1 MSIRA
6 SDSSSIPYSISVSLQ
21 HKQRFLSLLRFS
33 TSLAFLL
40 LLAASPLS
48 AYQVDVALVA
58 RATDD
63 HYNHLKTSKA
73 DFTQKYD
80 GPGMSRTE
88 SGTLWLK
95 KPGRMRWEYRQPAQ
109 KIFVTDSHTAWFYV
123 TGERQAKKAALKNV
137 DDIRSPLRYLLGK
150 TRLEK
155 ELSGLSLAPDVT
167 PVVAG
172 DVVLRGVPKGMTDR
186 ISSVVLEISST
197 HQIHRIIIN
206 EVDGAST
213 DFRFTNVEENVP
225 VQEALFH
232 FAPPP
237 GVDVIEDNN
246 IGQ

>member
-1 MSIRA
+1 MTRYLITLA
-6 SDSSSIPYSISVSLQ
+6 FFITA
-21 HKQRFLSLLRFS
+21 SLLS
-33 TSLAFLL
+33 
-40 LLAASPLS
+40 ASET
-48 AYQVDVALVA
+48 DVAAIA

-73 DFTQKYD
+73 DFTQKYE

-109 KIFVTDSHTAWFYV
+109 KIFLTDAHTAWFYV
-123 TGERQAKKAALKNV
+123 TGDRQAKKASLKNI

-155 ELSGLSLAPDVT
+155 ELNGLSLAPDVAA
-167 PVVAG
+167 VNAG

-186 ISSVVLEISST
+186 ISSVVLEITPS
-197 HQIHRIIIN
+197 HQITRIVIN

-225 VQEALFH
+225 VQESLFR
-232 FAPPP
+232 FEAPP
-237 GVDVIEDNN
+237 GVQVIEDNQ